1 MSLFACMKTVPATQ
15 DTVFVWHLYQTALS
29 LCPGKQ
35 LAGLVPWA
43 SSKHGAACWHSKRNE
58 SLIRKSMC
66 CYDLIHNIWQC
77 LLFWERF
84 QIASAYWK
92 LFSPQHGNF
101 MQSFN
106 DKTFTVFLE
115 DMKSVF
121 LQWFPF
127 SLRLHYS
134 QWLFF
139 ICHFSSQSFSS
150 LFKILHSHKS
160 QSSTHDTY
168 LLSSSL
174 SPILSPC
181 WNLLRCNC
189 HYEWWSVSVRVCL
202 IAHLYTH
209 IFFPTQTQIHTHTHT
224 SSDMYYVMCAHR
236 ICTHRYI
243 YRHTHFYAHLCDK

>member
-127 SLRLHYS
+127 SLGLHYS
-134 QWLFF
+134 QWLFLHLSFF
-139 ICHFSSQSFSS
+139 ITVIFFTFQNITQPQKSKLHPRHLSFV
-150 LFKILHSHKS
+150 FI
-160 QSSTHDTY
+160 
-168 LLSSSL
+168 SL
-174 SPILSPC
+174 SHSFAMLESPP
-181 WNLLRCNC
+181 L
-189 HYEWWSVSVRVCL
+189 
-202 IAHLYTH
+202 
-209 IFFPTQTQIHTHTHT
+209 
-224 SSDMYYVMCAHR
+224 
-236 ICTHRYI
+236 
-243 YRHTHFYAHLCDK
+243 

>member
-1 MSLFACMKTVPATQ
+1 MIKLLQYSLRT
-15 DTVFVWHLYQTALS
+15 W
-29 LCPGKQ
+29 
-35 LAGLVPWA
+35 
-43 SSKHGAACWHSKRNE
+43 N
-58 SLIRKSMC
+58 
-66 CYDLIHNIWQC
+66 
-77 LLFWERF
+77 
-84 QIASAYWK
+84 
-92 LFSPQHGNF
+92 LFSFSDSH
-101 MQSFN
+101 
-106 DKTFTVFLE
+106 FLFVCIIL
-115 DMKSVF
+115 SGC
-121 LQWFPF
+121 
-127 SLRLHYS
+127 
-134 QWLFF
+134 FF